1 MSAGQ
6 AIAVISKA
14 AVGSQPLLI
23 CDDLPRAAKR
33 IYYKMV
39 GQFKATEVCSRFLL
53 YCAVQGESQ
62 GKRAASISTIKVV
75 PGRHLQ
81 RLISSKSSLMS
92 ARRLISWVVPGPKG
106 DNQHE
111 SPYLPCIFQLLQA
124 VGVPWLVAAGTP
136 YAVCFCFHVV
146 FSLCPCVSNPAT
158 TKHEM

>member
-6 AIAVISKA
+6 VIAVISKA

-39 GQFKATEVCSRFLL
+39 GQFKATEVCSRSLL

-62 GKRAASISTIKVV
+62 GKRATSISTIKVV
-75 PGRHLQ
+75 PGWHLQ
-81 RLISSKSSLMS
+81 RLISSKSSLTS
-92 ARRLISWVVPGPKG
+92 ARRLISWVAPGPKG

-136 YAVCFCFHVV
+136 CAVCL
-146 FSLCPCVSNPAT
+146 FSRGLLSVPVCLKPRDHQT
-158 TKHEM
+158 